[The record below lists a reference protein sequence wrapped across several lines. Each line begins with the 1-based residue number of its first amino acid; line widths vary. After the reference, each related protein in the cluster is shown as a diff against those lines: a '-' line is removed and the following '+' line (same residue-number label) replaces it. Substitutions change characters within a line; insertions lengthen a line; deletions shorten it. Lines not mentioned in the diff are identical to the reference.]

1 MKKFY
6 VCYDGVD
13 CEITRHK
20 TEEQALEKLKEL
32 VSENLDFDE
41 WVEGIENS
49 FVAEITHKIDS
60 VKIENDSDDEEDK
73 DDMEYFDMVIKQVST
88 DGER

>member
-13 CEITRHK
+13 CEITRHE

-32 VSENLDFDE
+32 VSGNLDFDE

-49 FVAEITHKIDS
+49 FVAEITHKIDC
-60 VKIENDSDDEEDK
+60 VKIENDSDDDEDK
-73 DDMEYFDMVIKQVST
+73 DDMEYFDMVIKRAST